1 MKPKFI
7 VVSGVIGVGKTTFTK
22 QLADHLG
29 FRAIYEP
36 VESNPYLALFYE
48 DPKKWAYPMQEFLK
62 SRRFAAY
69 QYAFWG
75 LRHGEF
81 PGVVLDRSIHEDTVF
96 AEINNKL
103 GTITDLDWETYL
115 RGFQD
120 FQTFL
125 PEPDLYVFLDA
136 PPELCHERTKRRGRE
151 AESGKTGFDEK
162 ESGIPLAYLKTLHAG
177 YMKWLD
183 AIAPRMQVVKLDW
196 REYKPI
202 PETWAEVE
210 RRFEERSRFTRSL
223 VAPVP

>member
-7 VVSGVIGVGKTTFTK
+7 VVSGIIGVGKTTFTK
-22 QLADHLG
+22 ALADHLG
-29 FRAIYEP
+29 YRAIFEP
-36 VESNPYLALFYE
+36 VESNPYLARFYE
-48 DPKKWAYPMQEFLK
+48 EPKKWAYPMQEFLK

-69 QYAFWG
+69 QFAFWG

-103 GTITDLDWETYL
+103 GTIDDLNWETYL

-136 PPELCHERTKRRGRE
+136 TAEECHARVNKRARPQEKG
-151 AESGKTGFDEK
+151 SGFDEK
-162 ESGIPLAYLKTLHAG
+162 EEGIPLTYLQTLHAG
-177 YMKWLD
+177 YQRWIEKV
-183 AIAPRMQVVKLDW
+183 APRMQLVKVDW
-196 REYKPI
+196 QEYRPVE
-202 PETWAEVE
+202 ETWAEVE
-210 RRFEERSRFTRSL
+210 HRFEERNRFTRSL
-223 VAPVP
+223 VAP